1 MKNGNQKA
9 LSLQQVE
16 NFPLVD
22 NLTLTQYIKSQ
33 TTHKEN
39 FRVDEFSQEQFKPDI
54 IFYLIAS
61 DKQFLRDDCIYLQD
75 LLQHH
80 HQIIYVLNTYTNKQA
95 SDSQLATSQNIADI
109 VKKIHKVHTSVLGE
123 TSQPEIVKLNCC
135 LVEGITEL
143 ITSTRQQML
152 GVDKGRLFDELISYQ
167 NEKTPD
173 EFVYQVKLEILRL
186 IAYIACQK
194 PDNTSSSEESLHN
207 ACNTLWEFIATLLD
221 RSQQIPCFLQELIN
235 AQVNLVIS
243 KCTVHHYEKVKQK
256 KSKAIYKSVP
266 VFKIIS
272 EQVPDYSSPIKEKRT
287 VWVETSNVFKGMKN
301 LAKYGEYG
309 KKKKVYEVVGYHTKT
324 VTRQIIDGYEEEYS
338 HTEYWEEETGE
349 VKIVGT
355 SYSYFGYSAVYLL
368 LTLAHMIT
376 SEVVD
381 NSDKF
386 PDIQNQYESLNETIS
401 NRVNKLPDFPL
412 EPKEKEIN
420 NILITRIDR
429 LFDAFFTRFGNKLR

>member
-1 MKNGNQKA
+1 MI
-9 LSLQQVE
+9 
-16 NFPLVD
+16 VD
-22 NLTLTQYIKSQ
+22 NLTLAQYINNQ

-54 IFYLIAS
+54 IFYVIAS

-80 HQIIYVLNTYTNKQA
+80 HQIIYVLNTFTNKQA
-95 SDSQLATSQNIADI
+95 SDSQLATTQNIAEL

-123 TSQPEIVKLNCC
+123 KSQPEIVKLNCWTG
-135 LVEGITEL
+135 ERITDL
-143 ITSTRQQML
+143 ITFVRQQMQ
-152 GVDKGRLFDELISYQ
+152 GVDKGKLFDELISYQ

-186 IAYIACQK
+186 IAYVACQK
-194 PDNTSSSEESLHN
+194 PGNISSSEESLHN
-207 ACNTLWEFIATLLD
+207 ACNILWEFIATLLD
-221 RSQQIPCFLQELIN
+221 RSKQIPSFVQELIN
-235 AQVNLVIS
+235 AQVDLVIS

-266 VFKIIS
+266 VFKTIS
-272 EQVPDYSSPIKEKRT
+272 EQVPDYSCPIKEKRT

-301 LAKYGEYG
+301 LVKYGEYG

-324 VTRQIIDGYEEEYS
+324 VTRQIIERYKEEYS

-355 SYSYFGYSAVYLL
+355 SYSYFGYDAVFLL
-368 LTLAHMIT
+368 LTLAHLIT
-376 SEVVD
+376 SEVID
-381 NSDKF
+381 NSKKF
-386 PDIQNQYESLNETIS
+386 PDVQNQYESLNEIIS
-401 NRVNKLPDFPL
+401 NIVNKLPFPL

-420 NILITRIDR
+420 NILKTRIDQ
-429 LFDAFFTRFGNKLR
+429 LFDASFSLFK